1 MLNEPTPLV
10 ESSLGSLNPIG
21 WREVASVVVVVVV
34 IRGGGGL
41 QHGDALGGAVEVG
54 GGAAAAG
61 GLEAL
66 GAGAQGGGP
75 GPGAQHDARAVVEV
89 VVVQVVL
96 LVDVLQAGQHSVVAD
111 GAELVGEGAVED
123 QDVHGEHPLA
133 DGRRV
138 LQHEALVDEERAAW
152 EGSGVKEAR
161 QKGPDR
167 ARPR

>member
-1 MLNEPTPLV
+1 MGRT
-10 ESSLGSLNPIG
+10 
-21 WREVASVVVVVVV
+21 
-34 IRGGGGL
+34 
-41 QHGDALGGAVEVG
+41 
-54 GGAAAAG
+54 
-61 GLEAL
+61 EAL
-66 GAGAQGGGP
+66 PLLEGSHLHGLLEGSHVFVWDGLLRP
-75 GPGAQHDARAVVEV
+75 

-96 LVDVLQAGQHSVVAD
+96 LVDVLQAGQHRVVAD

>member
-1 MLNEPTPLV
+1 V
-10 ESSLGSLNPIG
+10 E
-21 WREVASVVVVVVV
+21 E
-34 IRGGGGL
+34 L

-54 GGAAAAG
+54 GGAAPAG

-75 GPGAQHDARAVVEV
+75 GPGAQDNARAVVVV

-96 LVDVLQAGQHSVVAD
+96 LVDVLQARQHRVVGD
-111 GAELVGEGAVED
+111 GAKLVGKGAIED

-138 LQHEALVDEERAAW
+138 LQDEALVDEEHAAW
-152 EGSGVKEAR
+152 EGSGVKEEQHPEKTR
-161 QKGPDR
+161 LGWSRPGQPR
-167 ARPR
+167 AG